1 MGEEFV
7 NFQYET
13 MNEIWTI
20 LITAVTSGGLGW
32 IFTAR
37 WTRKQAEA
45 DAMKSVQEVY
55 QEMIDDLRKDRQ
67 SLKMKVEELERQVAG
82 LESEVKRNTV
92 ALNAM
97 KPFLCYVEG
106 CPNRKKVA
114 DSGTGYVVTDG
125 KQNLNKKKD
134 RHESK

>member
-1 MGEEFV
+1 MGEENV
-7 NFQYET
+7 IFQYEA

-20 LITAVTSGGLGW
+20 LITAITSGGLGW

-82 LESEVKRNTV
+82 LESEVKRNAA
-92 ALNAM
+92 ALNAL
-97 KPFLCYVEG
+97 KPFLCYVED

-114 DSGTGYVVTDG
+114 DSGAGGTATEGRRKRSDHSTT
-125 KQNLNKKKD
+125 K
-134 RHESK
+134 

>member
-1 MGEEFV
+1 MGEENV
-7 NFQYET
+7 IFQYET

-20 LITAVTSGGLGW
+20 LITAITSGGLGW

-82 LESEVKRNTV
+82 LESEVKRNAA
-92 ALNAM
+92 ALNAL
-97 KPFLCYVEG
+97 KPFLCYVEN

-114 DSGTGYVVTDG
+114 DSGAGGTATEGRRKRSDHSTT
-125 KQNLNKKKD
+125 K
-134 RHESK
+134 

>member
-1 MGEEFV
+1 MGEENV
-7 NFQYET
+7 IFQYET

-20 LITAVTSGGLGW
+20 LITAITSGGLGW

-82 LESEVKRNTV
+82 LESEVKRNAA
-92 ALNAM
+92 ALNAL
-97 KPFLCYVEG
+97 KPFLCYVED

-114 DSGTGYVVTDG
+114 DSGAGGTATEGRRKRSDHSTT
-125 KQNLNKKKD
+125 K
-134 RHESK
+134 